1 VAWLAASD
9 IPSEARFF
17 MDFSNDET
25 TAIGA
30 LTPLLTDKTQVFT
43 LQGVRI
49 DPSAMQK
56 GQLYIVNGKKV
67 MMK

>member
-1 VAWLAASD
+1 
-9 IPSEARFF
+9 

-49 DPSAMQK
+49 NPSAMQK